1 MYGIYANIWGILMVN
16 VTIWHTW
23 ILWVSHSKPSVDYRR
38 YLVIH
43 RIGDLQDRGNKR
55 VRVIFGSLG
64 PQPQTQVPMVS
75 VEMQLMGWWWADG
88 YEMPG
93 GWWKV
98 SSAWC
103 WNLEDFLCATAK
115 GEKTQQMVFFC
126 CKKSVGIARNT
137 VSFMTWPFGYGSNT
151 KFTPNKGAVV
161 STSQHDD
168 HDVAG
173 CEQQG
178 TKVPRYWHIAKWA

>member
-1 MYGIYANIWGILMVN
+1 
-16 VTIWHTW
+16 
-23 ILWVSHSKPSVDYRR
+23 
-38 YLVIH
+38 
-43 RIGDLQDRGNKR
+43 

-115 GEKTQQMVFFC
+115 GEKTQQMVFFFA
-126 CKKSVGIARNT
+126 KKVWELQGILYHSWRGHLVMVPTLNSPQTKVLLWAHPNMMT
-137 VSFMTWPFGYGSNT
+137 MTW
-151 KFTPNKGAVV
+151 
-161 STSQHDD
+161 Q
-168 HDVAG
+168 DVNS
-173 CEQQG
+173 
-178 TKVPRYWHIAKWA
+178 KVPRYQGTGTLPSEHSEQHGL